1 MRARRRWSRTFIL
14 LGIVLELPLVAR
26 AIGAVT
32 ATPKVEE
39 VTIDGVHVE
48 ISRPGGVG
56 PWPAFVFITGA
67 HPDRRREPVVQRVA
81 RGLARAGFV
90 VAVPDLPGLGEGE
103 VTRHTFESARR
114 VTRAISELPEVRGG
128 RIALAGASTGAGI
141 SLVTAADPA
150 LASSVSVVCS
160 IVPYADIQE
169 IIRLA
174 TTDSHSTNSGPAH
187 PVTILLR
194 RTVGRSLVS
203 ALPDGAD
210 RDRLIAPLRAVA
222 DDDIDPLRHLG
233 GVAVVTP
240 EARAVVDL
248 LLNRDATRFPAL
260 YEALPLVVIDD
271 LEALSPIRIAA
282 DVQAPVE
289 TIVPPSDPYFPI
301 EEAIAL
307 SGRHP
312 RGRITVTG
320 VLDHTRPS
328 LTAQKATDIVVFLRW
343 TARCLGTAAS

>member
-1 MRARRRWSRTFIL
+1 M
-14 LGIVLELPLVAR
+14 LGIVLELPVIAR
-26 AIGAVT
+26 GIGAIT
-32 ATPKVEE
+32 ATPKVED

-48 ISRPGGVG
+48 ISRPGGTG
-56 PWPAFVFITGA
+56 PWPGFVFITGA

-103 VTRHTFESARR
+103 VTRHTFESARK
-114 VTRAISELPEVRGG
+114 VTHAISELPDVRGG

-150 LASSVSVVCS
+150 LASRVSVVCS

-169 IIRLA
+169 IVRLA
-174 TTDSHSTNSGPAH
+174 TTDSYSTDGGSAH
-187 PVTILLR
+187 PVTSLLR

-203 ALPDGAD
+203 ALPEGVD
-210 RDRLIAPLRAVA
+210 RDRLIVPLRAVA
-222 DDDIDPLRHLG
+222 DDDIDPLRHLR
-233 GVAVVTP
+233 GVPVTTH

-248 LLNRDATRFPAL
+248 LLNRDATRFAAL
-260 YEALPLVVIDD
+260 YERLPSIVIDD

-282 DVQAPVE
+282 SVRAPVE

-301 EEAIAL
+301 QEAIAL
-307 SGRHP
+307 SGQHP

-328 LTAQKATDIVVFLRW
+328 ITAQKVTDIVVFLRW